1 MLKTLIMFW
10 EGHWGLDG
18 CLFRRKGITPPLGVP
33 LGSIQSQS

>member
-1 MLKTLIMFW
+1 MLKTLIMFR
-10 EGHWGLDG
+10 EGHWGLDV